1 MVPPDKKNFAN
12 QLSFTGHAVTDRAL
26 SAPFPRHE
34 NQAKGAQALH
44 PMGQAAGQNL
54 ALPEFTRE
62 INHLSGMMAEGEDS
76 SSNSLISPGESS
88 RTPAHFQAFPRMR
101 SFTQFAN
108 ASGQP
113 RSCGHFT

>member
-26 SAPFPRHE
+26 SAPYPRHQ

-62 INHLSGMMAEGEDS
+62 INHLSGMMAEGMGLT
-76 SSNSLISPGESS
+76 SNLLQYKSLILFD
-88 RTPAHFQAFPRMR
+88 AH
-101 SFTQFAN
+101 
-108 ASGQP
+108 
-113 RSCGHFT
+113 SCYAGRAGVRPQRLALS